1 MGERAVHV
9 RISGRVQGVG
19 FRDWTARQ
27 AEGLKLSGWVRNM
40 PDGRVEAVFS
50 GSRAAV
56 EAMLEACRSGPSM
69 AAVTSIEELAAPQP
83 QDGAFRILT
92 SP

>member
-1 MGERAVHV
+1 MSERAVHV

-27 AEGLKLSGWVRNM
+27 ADGLGLCGWVRNM

-50 GSRAAV
+50 GSGAAV
-56 EAMLEACRSGPSM
+56 DAMLEACRTGPRM
-69 AAVTSIEELAAPQP
+69 ADVTSIEELGTPQTP
-83 QDGAFRILT
+83 AEMFRILT